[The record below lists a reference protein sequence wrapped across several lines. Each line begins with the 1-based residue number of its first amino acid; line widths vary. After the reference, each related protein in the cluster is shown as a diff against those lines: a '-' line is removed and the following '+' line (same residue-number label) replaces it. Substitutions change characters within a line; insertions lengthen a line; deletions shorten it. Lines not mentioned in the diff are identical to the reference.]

1 MTFPPFSI
9 FICFNSLELF
19 FSLHSSFSKTV
30 RLPLH
35 VFTSFLMSLQFLSIQ
50 NKSQFVVLDHDV
62 LFYRPSPTLLL
73 LFLSFLS
80 PGNAR
85 TIEIHLYIYNRIL
98 IQHKLIYLHLLA
110 SGQQF
115 RSNDFN
121 KTCFDTSLEKRI
133 DTITPTFILHPSPTQ
148 INNYDYLIINN
159 NK

>member
-121 KTCFDTSLEKRI
+121 KTCFFRKVNANRYDYTHV
-133 DTITPTFILHPSPTQ
+133 HPSSFTHAGKQ
-148 INNYDYLIINN
+148 LRLFD